1 MLDGLDRVEWARLT
15 HGHGP
20 ATDVPAALRAL
31 ALGGASQAARALATL
46 DDTLCHQG
54 RCYGGT
60 VAAIPFLAELALR
73 PGPRTPGLLHLLRAI
88 AAPSCARMLAQG
100 QSTRAFYADVTGS
113 ATDRDNTGAASGT
126 SRHVDAECHSA
137 VARALPQLL
146 PLLDSDA
153 PAQVAAMLMLLAE
166 FPAAGTDTA
175 PRIFAAIKRSGTP
188 TVRRAG
194 LATLGQL
201 SRSVEVDP
209 ADPHLRRWLDPA
221 QPLPIRV
228 EAALSMTVKE
238 AARRDVLLEG
248 LRHSDALYQSDTADR
263 ALFPRP
269 GWTADRVATCLAR
282 WRGDDAHRVETAKAI
297 ITALP
302 RARAAGTATTGQVRA
317 LLAVLADGAP
327 IEGLF
332 RGRRRSRLSELDR
345 QALQAIAAQGDWIT
359 GDTRNAAFADMMHRC
374 GLPDTARDLARFAI
388 RPGVLAR
395 LLRR

>member
-1 MLDGLDRVEWARLT
+1 MLDGLDRVDWPRLT

-20 ATDVPAALRAL
+20 ATDIPAALRAL
-31 ALGGASQAARALATL
+31 ALGGTSQAARALATL
-46 DDTLCHQG
+46 NDTLCHQG
-54 RCYGGT
+54 QCYSAT

-88 AAPSCARMLAQG
+88 AAPCCTRMLAQG

-113 ATDRDNTGAASGT
+113 AADRDTSSGT
-126 SRHVDAECHSA
+126 SPRIEAESHAA
-137 VARALPQLL
+137 VARALPRLL

-166 FPAAGTDTA
+166 FPAAGTGSA
-175 PRIFAAIKRSGTP
+175 PRILGTLTRSGTP
-188 TVRRAG
+188 AVQRAG
-194 LATLGQL
+194 LAALGQL

-228 EAALSMTVKE
+228 EAALSMTVQE
-238 AARRDVLLEG
+238 TARRDVLREG
-248 LRHSDALYQSDTADR
+248 LRHSEALYQSDMADR

-269 GWTADRVATCLAR
+269 GWTADRVAICLAR
-282 WRGDDAHRVETAKAI
+282 WRGEAAQRAETAQAI
-297 ITALP
+297 IAALP
-302 RARAAGTATTGQVRA
+302 QARAAGATTTPQIRA
-317 LLAVLADGAP
+317 LLAVLAAGAP
-327 IEGLF
+327 IEGLY
-332 RGRRRSRLSELDR
+332 RGRRRSQLSELDR

-359 GDTRNAAFADMMHRC
+359 GDTPNATFANLMRRC
-374 GLPDTARDLARFAI
+374 GLPDSARDLARFAT
-388 RPGVLAR
+388 RPGAVAR